1 MIKNFSNTETL
12 LPSEIWKKKE
22 EDERIKIISN
32 FLKSN
37 ILYKDFKVIKAFDN
51 GSVIIR
57 IDQLIAANKRGIFLL
72 DLEDNLKRTIDK
84 GIVIWCEPVGDKSK
98 LRQLRGVT
106 INT

>member
-1 MIKNFSNTETL
+1 MIKNFSSAETL
-12 LPSEIWKKKE
+12 LPTEYWKKKE

-32 FLKSN
+32 FLKSK

-51 GSVIIR
+51 GNVIIR
-57 IDQLIAANKRGIFLL
+57 FDQLIPANKRGVFLL
-72 DLEDNLKRTIDK
+72 DLEDDLKKKIDK

-106 INT
+106 ISS